1 MWPRSQLQWC
11 PQPTAATVKAGNGGQ
26 SRGSARAD
34 NNQPKSGSNSSR
46 NGAGG
51 GGDGGSRGS
60 GSGNGDGGNGGDNA
74 AAMAAVTAAP
84 TWRRQWQIGR
94 PMPMWVEV
102 IFSLTIICITI
113 TVGYLWYRCDIT
125 IVRCMPKHKSVLR
138 EQAQHINFKSVLPK
152 QNIFCRSKT
161 FFAEAKHFQKCFELP
176 KHFQKCFQSLLG
188 LFVDALLERN
198 YFNPTYRKLSCNQ
211 LFQEI
216 WAKSFFCAP

>member
-1 MWPRSQLQWC
+1 
-11 PQPTAATVKAGNGGQ
+11 VKAGNGGR
-26 SRGSARAD
+26 SRGSATRAD

-51 GGDGGSRGS
+51 GGDGGSHDS
-60 GSGNGDGGNGGDNA
+60 GSCNGDGGNGGDNA

-138 EQAQHINFKSVLPK
+138 EQAQQINFKSVLPK
-152 QNIFCRSKT
+152 QNIFCQSKS
-161 FFAEAKHFQKCFELP
+161 FFAKAKHFLP
-176 KHFQKCFQSLLG
+176 KQNTFKSVLNFHNTFKSVFNLCWACLLMHFWRETISTLHT
-188 LFVDALLERN
+188 E
-198 YFNPTYRKLSCNQ
+198 KLSCNQ

-216 WAKSFFCAP
+216 GQNHFFCAPYYVSGNS